1 MHCTYTTQLY
11 FTSLELNENS
21 HAVLIS
27 HCERV
32 TKRPWKKTVNH
43 HICFWSLTLRVLSLV
58 RYLRVHVLLIMKTD
72 MQFRSPV
79 LSECSVNLVYW
90 VKKQKQADESNVK
103 NLQGTLS
110 ASSWSS
116 YSWRVDGMRQEHSC
130 DPSRL
135 EFIAFLAFTP
145 YILRDTS
152 LHPLHAPW
160 TAVLEL
166 LACYR

>member
-1 MHCTYTTQLY
+1 
-11 FTSLELNENS
+11 
-21 HAVLIS
+21 
-27 HCERV
+27 
-32 TKRPWKKTVNH
+32 
-43 HICFWSLTLRVLSLV
+43 
-58 RYLRVHVLLIMKTD
+58 
-72 MQFRSPV
+72 
-79 LSECSVNLVYW
+79 
-90 VKKQKQADESNVK
+90 
-103 NLQGTLS
+103 
-110 ASSWSS
+110 
-116 YSWRVDGMRQEHSC
+116 MRQEHSC